1 MSETAKHDPR
11 NHAHHHEPQP
21 SNSSPPSNPSSPPS
35 ISQPTD
41 NGSLLVDPAVG
52 FDSVTAYSVDGTG
65 NNQSNP
71 DLGAA
76 NTDET
81 RLAPANFAP
90 GTTNTPVDGPNPR
103 DISNAIF
110 ANDQNANDPGGRSAY
125 MYAFGQFIDHDID
138 LNMDQTTAADGSNV
152 LSFTI
157 PSDDPSL
164 PPGSQISITRGQ
176 VDPANGD
183 AINSVT
189 QYLDL
194 SQVYGSDPTT
204 AASLRNPDGTLQT
217 SPGDYLPIVDGQYVG
232 GDVRAAENPDL
243 TSLDVLFVREHN
255 YWVGQLHAQDP
266 SLTGDQLYS
275 MARAIT
281 TAEYQNIVYTEFLP
295 SLLGPNTLTQY
306 QGYNPNVS
314 PQIFEE
320 FSTAAYRFGH
330 SIVSPTE
337 TKIANDG
344 TVLEQQD
351 LVAASAEP
359 TSDYTIN
366 GGADALLRNLAQ
378 DYSQQE
384 GATINSDLRNMLDA
398 NPPGDVGDLAA
409 IDILRERDLGIATL
423 NQTREALGMTPYTSF
438 NQITSDPT
446 LAGELQQVYGSVDQ
460 VDLFVG
466 GLAEDPAPGG
476 SMVGPTFEAIIAQ
489 QFENLRDGDPLFYQ
503 NQGFSPQLM
512 TQIQNTTLSDLI
524 VRDTD
529 TTAMQ
534 ADAFVATQRHSSD
547 VASPN
552 PDAPQLV
559 IGVDTDNAT
568 IAGSPGVDNT
578 IVAGLGANQQLT
590 GGGTSNTFMFL
601 GSGHNDTVT
610 DFNPATDTLDF
621 ENTMSPMD
629 FSNVTWSSAPDGSAI
644 LQVNG
649 NTVQLTGVSESQ
661 VTAANIE
668 FNQQNPALQSQ
679 QTFAGQT

>member
-1 MSETAKHDPR
+1 
-11 NHAHHHEPQP
+11 
-21 SNSSPPSNPSSPPS
+21 
-35 ISQPTD
+35 
-41 NGSLLVDPAVG
+41 
-52 FDSVTAYSVDGTG
+52 
-65 NNQSNP
+65 
-71 DLGAA
+71 
-76 NTDET
+76 
-81 RLAPANFAP
+81 
-90 GTTNTPVDGPNPR
+90 
-103 DISNAIF
+103 
-110 ANDQNANDPGGRSAY
+110 
-125 MYAFGQFIDHDID
+125 
-138 LNMDQTTAADGSNV
+138 
-152 LSFTI
+152 
-157 PSDDPSL
+157 
-164 PPGSQISITRGQ
+164 
-176 VDPANGD
+176 
-183 AINSVT
+183 
-189 QYLDL
+189 
-194 SQVYGSDPTT
+194 
-204 AASLRNPDGTLQT
+204 
-217 SPGDYLPIVDGQYVG
+217 
-232 GDVRAAENPDL
+232 
-243 TSLDVLFVREHN
+243 
-255 YWVGQLHAQDP
+255 
-266 SLTGDQLYS
+266 

-295 SLLGPNTLTQY
+295 SLLGPGTLTQY

-330 SIVSPTE
+330 SIISPTE

-359 TSDYTIN
+359 TNDYPIN

-466 GLAEDPAPGG
+466 GLAEDPASGG
-476 SMVGPTFEAIIAQ
+476 SMVGPTFQAIIAQ

-534 ADAFVATQRHSSD
+534 ADAFIATR
-547 VASPN
+547 A
-552 PDAPQLV
+552 A
-559 IGVDTDNAT
+559 
-568 IAGSPGVDNT
+568 
-578 IVAGLGANQQLT
+578 
-590 GGGTSNTFMFL
+590 
-601 GSGHNDTVT
+601 
-610 DFNPATDTLDF
+610 PATSRRRTR
-621 ENTMSPMD
+621 TRRS
-629 FSNVTWSSAPDGSAI
+629 W
-644 LQVNG
+644 
-649 NTVQLTGVSESQ
+649 
-661 VTAANIE
+661 
-668 FNQQNPALQSQ
+668 
-679 QTFAGQT
+679 

>member
-1 MSETAKHDPR
+1 MTHSNNPFENNQDIGDP
-11 NHAHHHEPQP
+11 A
-21 SNSSPPSNPSSPPS
+21 SNQQSDFSGPLTSPA
-35 ISQPTD
+35 TGD
-41 NGSLLVDPAVG
+41 GVLVDPSVG
-52 FDSVTAYSVDGTG
+52 FDSVTAYSIDGSG
-65 NNQSNP
+65 NNP
-71 DLGAA
+71 TDPTLGAA
-76 NTDET
+76 NTDEV

-90 GTTNTPVDGPNPR
+90 GTTDTPVDGPNPR

-110 ANDQNANDPGGRSAY
+110 ANDANATDPGGRSAY
-125 MYAFGQFIDHDID
+125 MYALGQFVDHDID
-138 LNMDQTTAADGSNV
+138 LNNDQTPAADGSNT

-157 PSDDPSL
+157 PDDDPSL

-176 VDPANGD
+176 VDPSNG
-183 AINSVT
+183 AAVNSVT

-194 SQVYGSDPTT
+194 SQVYWSDPTT
-204 AASLRNPDGTLQT
+204 AANLRNSDGTLKT
-217 SPGDYLPIVDGQYVG
+217 STGDYLPIVDGQYYG

-255 YWVGQLHAQDP
+255 YWVAQLRAEDP

-295 SLLGPNTLTQY
+295 HLLGDNALTPY
-306 QGYNPNVS
+306 QGYNSSVS

-359 TSDYTIN
+359 TSSYQIN

-384 GATINSDLRNMLDA
+384 GATINSDLRNMLNA

-438 NQITSDPT
+438 DQITSDPT
-446 LAGELQQVYGSVDQ
+446 LASELQQVYGSVDQ

-466 GLAEDPAPGG
+466 GLAENPAGGG
-476 SMVGPTFEAIIAQ
+476 SMVGPTFQAIIAQ
-489 QFENLRDGDPLFYQ
+489 QFENLRDGDPSFYL

-524 VRDTD
+524 VRDAG

-534 ADAFVATQRHSSD
+534 PDAFIATERHSSD

-552 PDAPQLV
+552 PQAPQLV
-559 IGVDTDNAT
+559 IGIDADNAV

-578 IVAGLGANQQLT
+578 IVAGLGANQQLS
-590 GGGTSNTFMFL
+590 GGGSSDTFVFL
-601 GSGHNDTVT
+601 GSGHQDTVT
-610 DFNPATDTLDF
+610 DFNPATDKLDF
-621 ENTMSPMD
+621 ENTMTAMD
-629 FSNVTWSSAPDGSAI
+629 FSNVDLSAAPDGSAV
-644 LQVNG
+644 LRANG
-649 NTVQLTGVSESQ
+649 NTIQLTGIAESQ
-661 VTAANIE
+661 VSAGMVE
-668 FNQQNPALQSQ
+668 FNQQNPALLAQQMMSAQS
-679 QTFAGQT
+679 

>member
-1 MSETAKHDPR
+1 MTGTATHGGHDHTHDRHSSPT
-11 NHAHHHEPQP
+11 PQP
-21 SNSSPPSNPSSPPS
+21 PATQPPATGMLL
-35 ISQPTD
+35 IDPT
-41 NGSLLVDPAVG
+41 LG
-52 FDSVTAYSVDGTG
+52 FDGVTAYSIDGTG
-65 NNQSNP
+65 NNPSNP
-71 DLGAA
+71 GLGAA
-76 NTDET
+76 NTDEI

-90 GTTNTPVDGPNPR
+90 GSTNTPADGPNPR
-103 DISNAIF
+103 VISNTIF

-125 MYAFGQFIDHDID
+125 TYAFGQFIDHDID
-138 LNMDQTTAADGSNV
+138 LNSDQTTAADGSNV

-176 VDPANGD
+176 VDPASGN
-183 AINSVT
+183 AVNSVT

-194 SQVYGSDPTT
+194 SQVYGSDPAT
-204 AASLRNPDGTLQT
+204 AASLRNADGTLKT
-217 SPGDYLPIVDGQYVG
+217 SAGDYLPIVNGQYVG

-243 TSLDVLFVREHN
+243 TSLDVLFMREHN
-255 YWVGQLHAQDP
+255 YWVGQLHAEDP

-295 SLLGPNTLTQY
+295 SLLGPDTLTQY

-330 SIVSPTE
+330 SIISPTE

-359 TSDYTIN
+359 TSAYPAN

-384 GATINSDLRNMLDA
+384 GATINDDLRNMLNA

-438 NQITSDPT
+438 SQITSDPT
-446 LAGELQQVYGSVDQ
+446 LAAELQQVYGSVDQ

-466 GLAEDPAPGG
+466 GLAEDPASGG
-476 SMVGPTFEAIIAQ
+476 SMVGPTFQAIIAQ

-529 TTAMQ
+529 TSAMQ

-552 PDAPQLV
+552 TDAPQLV
-559 IGVDTDNAT
+559 IGVGADNAV
-568 IAGSPGVDNT
+568 IAGTPGVDNT
-578 IVAGLGANQQLT
+578 IVAGLGDNQQLT

-610 DFNPATDTLDF
+610 DFNPVTDTLDF
-621 ENTMSPMD
+621 ENTMNPMD

-644 LQVNG
+644 LEVNG
-649 NTVQLTGVSESQ
+649 NTVQLTGISEAQ
-661 VTAANIE
+661 VTAGNVT
-668 FNQQNPALQSQ
+668 FNQQNPALQAQ
-679 QTFAGQT
+679 QSLAGNT